1 MKCEDH
7 PFYPR
12 RYCQGCTFKK
22 QECALCGATLS
33 ARGTYEIGVNYG
45 DTSGKVQ
52 VCEKCRERLSVIK
65 PGEDI
70 RSYTGNYSI
79 RVTKDR
85 KSYEMIGLEGH

>member
-1 MKCEDH
+1 
-7 PFYPR
+7 
-12 RYCQGCTFKK
+12 
-22 QECALCGATLS
+22 
-33 ARGTYEIGVNYG
+33 
-45 DTSGKVQ
+45 